1 MHEHKMAEYWAQAE
15 VCTAKAES
23 TKDPCSKQLWIQ
35 MAHDWIALA
44 EQLGVEADQQNRY
57 HIR

>member
-1 MHEHKMAEYWAQAE
+1 MHEDKIAEYWAKAE

-23 TKDPCSKQLWIQ
+23 TKDPSSRQLWIQ

-44 EQLGVEADQQNRY
+44 DSLGVEADQHNNYR
-57 HIR
+57 IR